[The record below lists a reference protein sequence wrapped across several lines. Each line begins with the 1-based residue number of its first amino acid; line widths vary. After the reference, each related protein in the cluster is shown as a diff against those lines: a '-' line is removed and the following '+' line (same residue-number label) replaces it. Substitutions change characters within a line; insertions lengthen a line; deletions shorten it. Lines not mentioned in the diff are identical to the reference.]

1 MRRILQQAALRHGI
15 RLALPEDTAA
25 GFHALTVRLIHTCML
40 TPSAFDLVTVAPAA
54 LQSYLAGLGLR
65 PDTA

>member
-1 MRRILQQAALRHGI
+1 MRRILQQAALRQGI
-15 RLALPEDTAA
+15 RLVLPVDKAA
-25 GFHALTVRLIHTCML
+25 GLHALTVRLIHTWML

-54 LQSYLAGLGLR
+54 IQSYLAGLGLR